1 MFEFN
6 CPKCGM
12 TLEAEDSWRGME
24 VNCPNCDADLVVPE
38 APSVSTAVTQKK
50 KWLIPAVIGA
60 VVLAGGAAVAILLA
74 SGSADAPAEAGTPV
88 AAIESSEPAKEDIS
102 PDVRVRELFR
112 SENPDIKELADLIAQ
127 TADPMV
133 YESAFLRVFDDA
145 LNRTTDLTAK
155 YQIFEA
161 AGALEWES
169 LNRRWQGFSGT
180 LEQEFESAV
189 REMRIEDIRA
199 LRPLVQKAL
208 PDNRYLAQSVA
219 AEEAATLIARG
230 DLAAL
235 RNFAENC
242 NFPELKNRVENE
254 LRNRSSRQV
263 ANLFSMAQRMLS
275 RGDIAGARSA
285 LAELQSIAPDDP
297 RTANLANQLQQAES
311 RSGNRPRHNAPTRN
325 VPLEARL
332 TRACRMGLQN
342 EVIELMQ
349 AGADLHK
356 MVTVSGNG
364 SRRSMTVFMSL
375 LEMAKG
381 NGRSNSMAENVKRCL
396 GVILQ
401 NGFVPNEEEKAY
413 IREHL
418 PELEDLIK

>member
-161 AGALEWES
+161 AGALEWGK
-169 LNRRWQGFSGT
+169 LNERWQRYTDNLRSD
-180 LEQEFESAV
+180 LDNAV
-189 REMRIEDIRA
+189 QSLVIEDIRA
-199 LRPLVQKAL
+199 LRPLMEKAL
-208 PDNRYLAQSVA
+208 PNDPLIAEAAA
-219 AEEAATLIARG
+219 AERFHNLLNRQDIAG
-230 DLAAL
+230 L
-235 RNFAENC
+235 RSFAEEC
-242 NFPELKNRVENE
+242 TFPRIKTRAENE
-254 LRNRSSRQV
+254 LRNMSRIQTGR
-263 ANLFSMAQRMLS
+263 LFQNAQRELS
-275 RGDIAGARSA
+275 RGNLAGAESI
-285 LAELQSIAPDDP
+285 LAELQTIAPDDE
-297 RTANLANQLQQAES
+297 RVRALQGMIRNA
-311 RSGNRPRHNAPTRN
+311 RDNAGNRPRRQAPPSGN
-325 VPLEARL
+325 VPLESRVV
-332 TRACRMGLQN
+332 RACHQGLTV
-342 EVIELMQ
+342 EVANLMRS
-349 AGADLHK
+349 GADLHK
-356 MVTVSGNG
+356 TVRV
-364 SRRSMTVFMSL
+364 SRGDSQRTMTFFMML
-375 LEMAKG
+375 LERAS
-381 NGRSNSMAENVKRCL
+381 GRGPMAENVKRCL